1 MLLNQI
7 YQEVERKMA
16 KAAEALKS
24 EFTGIRTGRANPN
37 LLDGIKVQ
45 SYGTAVPLNQV
56 AGISV
61 PEARLLLIQPWDKAV
76 LPEIEKAILKSE
88 LGLTPVN
95 DGRVIRLPIPPLTEE
110 RRRDLTKLVKKMA
123 EESKVAIRNIRR
135 EANDEVKK
143 LEKEKKISEDD
154 SKKAI
159 EKIQEITDRAV
170 KGIDEIL
177 AKKEKE
183 IMEV

>member
-1 MLLNQI
+1 MLNQV

-24 EFTGIRTGRANPN
+24 EFAGIRTGRANPN

-61 PEARLLLIQPWDKAV
+61 PEARLLMIQPWDKAV

-123 EESKVAIRNIRR
+123 EESKVAVRNIRR

-170 KGIDEIL
+170 KGIEEIL

>member
-1 MLLNQI
+1 MLNQV

-16 KAAEALKS
+16 KTAEALKS
-24 EFTGIRTGRANPN
+24 EFAGIRTGRANPN

-61 PEARLLLIQPWDKAV
+61 PEARLLIIQPWDKAV

-123 EESKVAIRNIRR
+123 EESKVAVRNIRR

-170 KGIDEIL
+170 KGIEEIL